1 MSEPLAG
8 SGVSEL
14 PDAAAAATEAARI
27 AGAELHGAPVD
38 LALVFLSAQHAG
50 DAEQIAAAVRS
61 ELAPAALA
69 GISTSGVTGTGRLLE
84 SGPAVSVLALSL
96 PDTTVGV
103 HPISTAVGGEGT
115 VMNVPGDFAPP
126 APGGAVMVLADP
138 FTFPVKTFLR
148 LLGDRWGGALA
159 VGGLASGGAGPG
171 EHALICGDH
180 VLRRG
185 AVVLTFS
192 GAVTLHAVV
201 SQGCDPI
208 GPDLIVTASGGR
220 VINELGGRPAYER
233 LVEIVEA
240 LPDERRELVS
250 HSLTMGS
257 VIDENRSEHRRGD
270 YLIRGVVGA
279 DVESGA
285 IVVGDLPRVGQTM
298 RFHVR
303 EPGGADRDLRLA
315 LAAERAVLG
324 DRIVAGVLFSCTGRR
339 EGPVPLRNDDD
350 ATVGEEL
357 AGVPGAGMLCSGEIG
372 PVGGVSFIHGF
383 TATMAL
389 LVGGGE
395 SELDGQLGD

>member
-1 MSEPLAG
+1 M
-8 SGVSEL
+8 
-14 PDAAAAATEAARI
+14 
-27 AGAELHGAPVD
+27 
-38 LALVFLSAQHAG
+38 
-50 DAEQIAAAVRS
+50 
-61 ELAPAALA
+61 
-69 GISTSGVTGTGRLLE
+69 
-84 SGPAVSVLALSL
+84 
-96 PDTTVGV
+96 
-103 HPISTAVGGEGT
+103 
-115 VMNVPGDFAPP
+115 
-126 APGGAVMVLADP
+126 
-138 FTFPVKTFLR
+138 
-148 LLGDRWGGALA
+148 
-159 VGGLASGGAGPG
+159 
-171 EHALICGDH
+171 ICDGH

-240 LPDERRELVS
+240 LPEERRELVS

-257 VIDENRSEHRRGD
+257 VIDENRSERGRGD

-324 DRIVAGVLFSCTGRR
+324 DRIVAGVLFSCRGRR
-339 EGPVPLRNDDD
+339 DGPAPLRNDDA

-357 AGVPGAGMLCSGEIG
+357 AGVPGAGMLCAGEIG

-389 LVGGGE
+389 LVGGG
-395 SELDGQLGD
+395 DPV